1 MSTIVAYVPVLHRG
15 YLDFFNRHRNANAIY
30 LLDRGFC
37 IQEQSKLEKDIRSL
51 DAAEVALALSALGY
65 PLTMFSIINSPEFL
79 SSIGDNVIMPNEDI
93 SKIIAAKYLVDP
105 VEYDNTFL
113 RWDNT
118 RIKAEQ
124 EVVEHFALSQD
135 DFSNHI
141 MALCY
146 KQAEQSADW
155 WRQVGACIVKD
166 GEVILRAHNQ
176 HVPSANQPYFD
187 GDSRSESKKGIDIHL
202 STAFHAELS
211 LIVEAA
217 KEGIG
222 LDRGHLYVTT
232 FPCPWC
238 AKAIAYSGISRVYFA
253 DGYSVLDAESI
264 LTANNIEIYRVVK

>member
-124 EVVEHFALSQD
+124 EVIEHFTLSQD
-135 DFSNHI
+135 CLLYTS
-141 MALCY
+141 
-146 KQAEQSADW
+146 
-155 WRQVGACIVKD
+155 
-166 GEVILRAHNQ
+166 
-176 HVPSANQPYFD
+176 PSPR
-187 GDSRSESKKGIDIHL
+187 DS
-202 STAFHAELS
+202 
-211 LIVEAA
+211 
-217 KEGIG
+217 
-222 LDRGHLYVTT
+222 
-232 FPCPWC
+232 
-238 AKAIAYSGISRVYFA
+238 
-253 DGYSVLDAESI
+253 
-264 LTANNIEIYRVVK
+264 